1 MGERVYARLFCF
13 YFVRNV
19 MSDTQTNHLMP
30 VFNRLPVAFAHGQG
44 VWLTDTNGKQYLD
57 ALAGIAVNALGHNHP
72 RLVAA
77 LREQVGQ
84 LIHVSNLYQVPEQIE
99 LANQLARLSG
109 MDEVFFANS
118 GAEANEGAIKLARLY
133 GHQQGKAN
141 GKIIVMSEAFHGRT
155 LATLTATGNAKVQK
169 GFDPLVTG
177 FVRVPFNDVGAIHA
191 LQSDLDVVAVMLE
204 VVQGEGGVSSLSAG
218 VLGEIRALCDANQ
231 WLLMIDEVQT
241 GVGRTGQ
248 WFAHQI
254 ENVTPDVMTLA
265 KGLGAGVP
273 VGALLTWGR
282 ATGVFHVGA
291 HGTTFGGNPL
301 AMRAALT
308 TLAVIEDEGLCANA
322 SKQGDAI
329 RAGLAQILSEEV
341 AAGKVKEF
349 RGKGLMVGIVLDRPC
364 GELVTRALE
373 AGLLI
378 NVTHDTVVRLLPP
391 LIINDEETA
400 ELVARLVVLIK
411 EFLA

>member
-1 MGERVYARLFCF
+1 
-13 YFVRNV
+13 
-19 MSDTQTNHLMP
+19 MSSNNHLMP
-30 VFNRLPVAFAHGQG
+30 VFNRMLVAFASGEG
-44 VWLTDTNGKQYLD
+44 VWLTDVNGKRYLD
-57 ALAGIAVNALGHNHP
+57 ALSGIAVNALGHNHP

-99 LANQLARLSG
+99 LANQLADLTG

-133 GHQQGKAN
+133 GHQQGKSN
-141 GKIIVMSEAFHGRT
+141 GKIVVMSEAFHGRT

-204 VVQGEGGVSSLSAG
+204 VVQGEGGVSSLSTG
-218 VLGEIRALCDANQ
+218 VLAEIRALCDANQ
-231 WLLMIDEVQT
+231 WLLIIDEVQT
-241 GVGRTGQ
+241 GVGRTGK

-254 ENVTPDVMTLA
+254 DGVTPDVMTLA

-308 TLAVIEDEGLCANA
+308 TLAVIEDEGLLANA

-329 RAGLAQILSEEV
+329 RAGIAKALSAEV
-341 AAGKVKEF
+341 AAGKIKDI
-349 RGKGLMVGIVLDRPC
+349 RGQGLMIGIELDRPC
-364 GELVTRALE
+364 AELVGQALQ

-378 NVTHDTVVRLLPP
+378 NVTHDTVVRLLPS

-400 ELVARLVVLIK
+400 ELVARLAALIQA
-411 EFLA
+411 FLA